1 MITRKVQRPSWL
13 TEPCPE
19 WCEWADSHDE
29 GDAPDDRWHGVMVG
43 VVNRTLDAPLVSVRS
58 SGNVYQPAFAR
69 IELAWHH
76 RHREAQIEL
85 VASLDAAVEHTITLT
100 LAEAR
105 TLAAAIARALALAEG
120 EACPP
125 SA

>member
-43 VVNRTLDAPLVSVRS
+43 VVNRTLDAPLYGRS
-58 SGNVYQPAFAR
+58 SENVYRPAFAR
-69 IELAWHH
+69 IELAWHY

-85 VASLDAAVEHTITLT
+85 VASLDAGEHTITLT

-105 TLAAAIARALALAEG
+105 ALAAAIARAITLAEG
-120 EACPP
+120 EARPTGV
-125 SA
+125 